1 MLMDKYVRQRQERAR
16 AHLNEN
22 QREGSPY
29 YGREHWVR
37 YNQRAMTWQKIV
49 GAQASQKARAEDP
62 RLFYGCEGW
71 SRQELSSSSGPRED
85 KWNDD
90 VVMVGSVPC
99 KLQSIIYMGGGV
111 SELSELGQHR
121 RVRLRLKHGAT
132 GKCMRNRW
140 PNMRG
145 WFLLKGDKLSGPD
158 TQHACI

>member
-99 KLQSIIYMGGGV
+99 KLQSIIYMGGGGQRVIRAGPAQEGQVTAEARSDWEMHEEPVAKHAGVV
-111 SELSELGQHR
+111 SVEGR
-121 RVRLRLKHGAT
+121 
-132 GKCMRNRW
+132 
-140 PNMRG
+140 
-145 WFLLKGDKLSGPD
+145 
-158 TQHACI
+158 